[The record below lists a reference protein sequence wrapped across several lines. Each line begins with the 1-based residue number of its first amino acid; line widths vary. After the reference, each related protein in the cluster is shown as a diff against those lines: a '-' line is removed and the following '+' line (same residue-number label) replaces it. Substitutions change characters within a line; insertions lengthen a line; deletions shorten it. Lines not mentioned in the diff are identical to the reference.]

1 MLFVKRV
8 WAARDVKSAAELAWL
23 ITRFTWCGCTGFRLG
38 GYLFLNDATSPDGAQ
53 EYGIV
58 REKDGLQ
65 VESVTMS
72 WCTQEQAQK
81 YIEAAVRSEY
91 DGCAWESGIDLARQ
105 VQTPEQHGRCHLCA

>member
-1 MLFVKRV
+1 MLFAKRV
-8 WAARDVKSAAELAWL
+8 WAVRNVESAAKLAELLTQFNW
-23 ITRFTWCGCTGFRLG
+23 TGCTGFRLG

-65 VESVTMS
+65 VESVTIS

-81 YIEAAVRSEY
+81 YIEAAVRGEY
-91 DGCAWESGIDLARQ
+91 DGYAWESGIDIARQ
-105 VQTPEQHGRCHLCA
+105 VQTPAEHGRCHLCA